1 VERGSD
7 FVERSPIPSEREK
20 RHMHSCFCVD
30 GLDLLICVCI
40 DGIVSMGRLRS
51 I

>member
-20 RHMHSCFCVD
+20 RPMHS
-30 GLDLLICVCI
+30 LDLLICVCI